1 MALSVVVAELVEL
14 FQWKSEDE
22 SQRARDDLAAQQA
35 TADEIADVAI
45 YLTQLVDALL
55 VDINTAVTQK
65 LEKNAKKH
73 PLSGG
78 ATADG

>member
-1 MALSVVVAELVEL
+1 MALSVEVAELVEL
-14 FQWKSEDE
+14 FQWKTEDE

-65 LEKNAKKH
+65 LEKNSRKY
-73 PLSGG
+73 PSSGE
-78 ATADG
+78 